1 MNEKDIQE
9 RVNRRLSGL
18 CADEA
23 RRMRIRTA
31 MRAERQANE
40 IVKKKISPVLIAALV
55 LVLLTATAAIA
66 EHLNLFDFFGSGD
79 QRYANVAQQAEL
91 STSAPVTVT
100 NAPQG
105 VASAALD
112 SAYFDGL
119 TLNLAFRIEQGVRF
133 EAYTPSAE
141 ELAGMTGEP
150 PMPEAV
156 ADEYAP
162 GSEVL
167 AAYQQ
172 ALANGTPFGYRAY
185 QVSPSDHT
193 LTDDGVEIPPYAADG
208 AYTADGAYAELREFE
223 TPLPAELASR
233 EALNLRIKLYRSTTT
248 VYFDGQQVYR
258 RTERAEAGELTGT
271 VPLTKDAVRELSGE
285 ATINGAS
292 CRAEAKVSR
301 MAASVTFQCDAP
313 FRTFLAAP
321 PEGIDPSDAW
331 VEFAAYDEAGRRYR
345 VQSAFDL
352 ADDQAEYTVAF
363 LGVGELPETLTLYVF
378 AAWDGPSLSAEDIQA
393 MTGIPLTIRKN

>member
-31 MRAERQANE
+31 IEAERQANYP
-40 IVKKKISPVLIAALV
+40 VKKKISPVLIAALI
-55 LVLLTATAAIA
+55 LALLTATAAIA
-66 EHLNLFDFFGSGD
+66 EHLNLFDFFGAGD
-79 QRYANVAQQAEL
+79 QRYANVANQAEL
-91 STSAPVTVT
+91 STTAPVTVAD
-100 NAPQG
+100 APSG
-105 VASAALD
+105 AVSASLD

-119 TLNLAFRIEQGVRF
+119 TLNLAFRIEQGVRV

-141 ELAGMTGEP
+141 ELAGMTAEP

-167 AAYQQ
+167 AAYQE

-185 QVSPSDHT
+185 QVYPSDHT
-193 LTDDGVEIPPYAADG
+193 LTDDGMDIPPYAADG

-233 EALNLRIKLYRSTTT
+233 EALNLRIQLYRSTTT

-271 VPLTKDAVRELSGE
+271 VPLTRDAVRELSGA
-285 ATINGAS
+285 ATLGGVA

-301 MAASVTFQCDAP
+301 MAASVAFQCDAP
-313 FRTFLAAP
+313 LRTFLAAL
-321 PEGIDPSDAW
+321 PEGIEPSDAW
-331 VEFAAYDEAGRRYR
+331 VEFSAYDEAGRRYR
-345 VQSAFDL
+345 AQEGFSLDG
-352 ADDQAEYTVAF
+352 DQTEYTVTF

-378 AAWDGPSLSAEDIQA
+378 AAWEGPGVSAEDIRA